1 MNVKTPR
8 NLDCKWLKWL
18 TFFLIFEKEPEEA
31 GCSMHAGSETRTI
44 NNGTPTT
51 IGLHT
56 NGFPKAEN
64 RAFSLGL
71 FLVERSSVKKKQPH
85 HSDHLIAGNF

>member
-1 MNVKTPR
+1 MKTPR

-18 TFFLIFEKEPEEA
+18 TFFLIFENFEKEPEEA

-71 FLVERSSVKKKQPH
+71 FLVERSSVKKNNPII
-85 HSDHLIAGNF
+85 LII